1 LVLRIEHTQKII
13 APEIPGYY
21 YSREKLLN
29 KISSYESKRLILITA
44 PAGYGKTSF
53 SVEYFHKLK
62 KDLKLWISLS
72 PYDNSIENFFLLLA
86 IAFEKNFDDSK
97 FGRNL
102 KKVLS
107 GSQNVSLDE
116 KINNV
121 ISSFSSDLFLY
132 LKKKKKQLY
141 IFLDDF
147 HNIDESDEVCSA
159 LNYFL
164 EYLPSNINIVFVTRR
179 DPKKINYPKFL
190 AKNWLGRITKDD
202 LSFTI
207 QDIENFL
214 KAYAYKTESID
225 KIQLEEF
232 LKTTEGWVT
241 AIQLFIMSDDKD
253 LLKDRNHD
261 FSRKEIFDYFT
272 NEIYEEFTSEEKNL
286 LLKLS
291 FPESFSKNIIENVM
305 KIKSGYSL
313 LINLYEKNVF
323 INREDETY
331 RLHELLRE
339 YLNKIAIEK
348 FTEKE
353 INEIYNQLG
362 KYYLKNK
369 EWREVYIALNYLIKA
384 KEYDSLKNWIR
395 MNASDKLLL
404 IHSSGLFTKIEH
416 IQDVNFK
423 DSLEYILLKVSTY
436 IYKDKNIDK
445 AITYLKNIIV
455 VKLSSGDKKKYL
467 IPVTKIK
474 SGDVNYYIE
483 LLMLICNCNFYKEGI
498 GKANIEISEHIL
510 KFKLKTEQE
519 IQFIVSLIKS
529 YITTGENKKSKKYID
544 RLKDIFREMS
554 LKEKKINSEEE
565 ENSIVESAFSLLIFF
580 DYGDYRSGN
589 MVVEFILNNFDLKNF
604 DLSNYS
610 QMCFALFASYNFTEY
625 ENFYSLLEKRNNE
638 KNRTIFS
645 TYKNQFEFQT
655 ILRKFLNFEFTK
667 VISELEVLKKNTFQ
681 KNYIYFIDSLILY
694 CYNLLGDG
702 EKVLNILESNIYNIS
717 STRKLILG
725 LEASLLTGDKKL
737 YVKFLKEINSLKKIN
752 FTLFNQAVI
761 CFCES
766 YAFAQNRE
774 AAKFKKAYLEF
785 LRLCEEYEFDNYIH
799 FRANAG
805 KLKKVFSYAAENDIT
820 NKYIER
826 IIPLSKLKKVSNS
839 QSLNINVEFLNGNKI
854 FINHLELTDDLWH
867 RPKSKSIFLYI
878 VYKSVMNHDITK
890 DKLIDD
896 ILYNSKDIKYDAIAD
911 VEINKVRKTLQT
923 FISDLFKE
931 NVKKEILVI
940 KGKKY
945 QLTSGKIEVEI
956 ETDFEK
962 FKKLCSSNKYS
973 DKYSAIDLYKTDFG
987 ESLYQNWAEDIRENL
1002 RFIYSE
1008 TVHKL
1013 IAYYENL
1020 KDTTVVKKLLERLV
1034 ESEFSDDENMIKLLS
1049 IYNDGKDFR
1058 KIKFMYNLYEKR
1070 LKKEFNIQPS
1080 DELKKFYQEVI
1091 PGSLN

>member
-369 EWREVYIALNYLIKA
+369 EW
-384 KEYDSLKNWIR
+384 
-395 MNASDKLLL
+395 
-404 IHSSGLFTKIEH
+404 
-416 IQDVNFK
+416 
-423 DSLEYILLKVSTY
+423 
-436 IYKDKNIDK
+436 
-445 AITYLKNIIV
+445 
-455 VKLSSGDKKKYL
+455 
-467 IPVTKIK
+467 
-474 SGDVNYYIE
+474 
-483 LLMLICNCNFYKEGI
+483 
-498 GKANIEISEHIL
+498 
-510 KFKLKTEQE
+510 
-519 IQFIVSLIKS
+519 
-529 YITTGENKKSKKYID
+529 
-544 RLKDIFREMS
+544 
-554 LKEKKINSEEE
+554 
-565 ENSIVESAFSLLIFF
+565 
-580 DYGDYRSGN
+580 
-589 MVVEFILNNFDLKNF
+589 
-604 DLSNYS
+604 
-610 QMCFALFASYNFTEY
+610 
-625 ENFYSLLEKRNNE
+625 
-638 KNRTIFS
+638 
-645 TYKNQFEFQT
+645 
-655 ILRKFLNFEFTK
+655 
-667 VISELEVLKKNTFQ
+667 
-681 KNYIYFIDSLILY
+681 
-694 CYNLLGDG
+694 
-702 EKVLNILESNIYNIS
+702 
-717 STRKLILG
+717 
-725 LEASLLTGDKKL
+725 
-737 YVKFLKEINSLKKIN
+737 
-752 FTLFNQAVI
+752 
-761 CFCES
+761 
-766 YAFAQNRE
+766 
-774 AAKFKKAYLEF
+774 
-785 LRLCEEYEFDNYIH
+785 
-799 FRANAG
+799 
-805 KLKKVFSYAAENDIT
+805 
-820 NKYIER
+820 
-826 IIPLSKLKKVSNS
+826 
-839 QSLNINVEFLNGNKI
+839 
-854 FINHLELTDDLWH
+854 
-867 RPKSKSIFLYI
+867 
-878 VYKSVMNHDITK
+878 
-890 DKLIDD
+890 
-896 ILYNSKDIKYDAIAD
+896 
-911 VEINKVRKTLQT
+911 
-923 FISDLFKE
+923 
-931 NVKKEILVI
+931 
-940 KGKKY
+940 
-945 QLTSGKIEVEI
+945 
-956 ETDFEK
+956 
-962 FKKLCSSNKYS
+962 
-973 DKYSAIDLYKTDFG
+973 
-987 ESLYQNWAEDIRENL
+987 
-1002 RFIYSE
+1002 
-1008 TVHKL
+1008 
-1013 IAYYENL
+1013 
-1020 KDTTVVKKLLERLV
+1020 
-1034 ESEFSDDENMIKLLS
+1034 
-1049 IYNDGKDFR
+1049 
-1058 KIKFMYNLYEKR
+1058 
-1070 LKKEFNIQPS
+1070 
-1080 DELKKFYQEVI
+1080 
-1091 PGSLN
+1091 

>member
-1 LVLRIEHTQKII
+1 
-13 APEIPGYY
+13 
-21 YSREKLLN
+21 
-29 KISSYESKRLILITA
+29 
-44 PAGYGKTSF
+44 
-53 SVEYFHKLK
+53 
-62 KDLKLWISLS
+62 
-72 PYDNSIENFFLLLA
+72 
-86 IAFEKNFDDSK
+86 
-97 FGRNL
+97 
-102 KKVLS
+102 
-107 GSQNVSLDE
+107 
-116 KINNV
+116 
-121 ISSFSSDLFLY
+121 
-132 LKKKKKQLY
+132 
-141 IFLDDF
+141 
-147 HNIDESDEVCSA
+147 
-159 LNYFL
+159 
-164 EYLPSNINIVFVTRR
+164 
-179 DPKKINYPKFL
+179 
-190 AKNWLGRITKDD
+190 
-202 LSFTI
+202 
-207 QDIENFL
+207 
-214 KAYAYKTESID
+214 
-225 KIQLEEF
+225 
-232 LKTTEGWVT
+232 
-241 AIQLFIMSDDKD
+241 
-253 LLKDRNHD
+253 
-261 FSRKEIFDYFT
+261 
-272 NEIYEEFTSEEKNL
+272 
-286 LLKLS
+286 
-291 FPESFSKNIIENVM
+291 
-305 KIKSGYSL
+305 
-313 LINLYEKNVF
+313 
-323 INREDETY
+323 
-331 RLHELLRE
+331 
-339 YLNKIAIEK
+339 
-348 FTEKE
+348 
-353 INEIYNQLG
+353 
-362 KYYLKNK
+362 
-369 EWREVYIALNYLIKA
+369 
-384 KEYDSLKNWIR
+384 

-404 IHSSGLFTKIEH
+404 IHSSGLFTKIED

-467 IPVTKIK
+467 IPVNKIK

-1034 ESEFSDDENMIKLLS
+1034 ESEFSDDDNMIKLLS